1 MILHP
6 NGHAMRQ
13 LLGVLVGGSQLG
25 TLVFGHPR
33 TEELF
38 LHVQVDGV
46 DICPAV
52 LLGLVLLMLPDR
64 FLGRT
69 ADAGAVSTDR
79 QEEKGKR

>member
-6 NGHAMRQ
+6 NVHAMRQ
-13 LLGVLVGGSQLG
+13 ILGVLVGGIQIG
-25 TLVFGHPR
+25 TFVFGHPR

-38 LHVQVDGV
+38 SFLHVQVDIF
-46 DICPAV
+46 DIICPA
-52 LLGLVLLMLPDR
+52 LGLVLVLPER
-64 FLGRT
+64 FLGSA

>member
-6 NGHAMRQ
+6 NVHAMRQ
-13 LLGVLVGGSQLG
+13 LLWVLVGGIQIG
-25 TLVFGHPR
+25 TLVFGHPLG
-33 TEELF
+33 EKLF
-38 LHVQVDGV
+38 LHVQVD
-46 DICPAV
+46 ICPA
-52 LLGLVLLMLPDR
+52 LGLVLVLPDR

>member
-1 MILHP
+1 
-6 NGHAMRQ
+6 MRQ

-46 DICPAV
+46 DICPV

-64 FLGRT
+64 FLGRA
-69 ADAGAVSTDR
+69 ADAGAVSTD
-79 QEEKGKR
+79 

>member
-13 LLGVLVGGSQLG
+13 LLGVLVGGIQIG

-46 DICPAV
+46 DICPV
-52 LLGLVLLMLPDR
+52 LLGLVLLMLPVR